1 MSHPLFI
8 FGQPADMIIVERA
21 QSQEF
26 PFILRV
32 GDQENPI
39 TTDELAELHQCLKT
53 CRDEDAPEPTS
64 RIRVM
69 APWYSP
75 QEEEERDEKRD
86 RSSLWVGD
94 RKWRISKQEELDL
107 ADGVQQLMADTK

>member
-1 MSHPLFI
+1 
-8 FGQPADMIIVERA
+8 MIIVERA

-26 PFILRV
+26 PFILRM
-32 GDQENPI
+32 GDQEHPL
-39 TTDELAELHQCLKT
+39 TTDELTELHQSIKN
-53 CRDEDAPEPTS
+53 CRDEDAVEPTS
-64 RIRVM
+64 RIRVL

-94 RKWRISKQEELDL
+94 RKWRISQQEELDL
-107 ADGVQQLMADTK
+107 ANGVQQLIADTE